1 MKKKEIVIV
10 GAGLGGCVLAH
21 SLADKWNIT
30 IIEQGGSLPLLQN
43 RVKDIDAPALTDPH
57 ICSGLGGTTILW
69 HNGLIEIE
77 ESIFNN
83 RWPFSKLSIEK
94 YYEQAIFLLSGKDR
108 NLIKEKSKL
117 LLKKYISAGFNEN
130 CFEEW
135 LFYPK
140 TRINPWEKFKL
151 KNRVNLIEGEV
162 IDAKLGLD
170 NNIKNLK
177 VNRNGI
183 IEEIE
188 GDIFVFATGGL
199 STPILLDK
207 ICKTNTKLKI
217 SNIGYNYEDHPTV
230 LVGDLKLSKPLF
242 KLWNFPCA
250 NGNLRLPLMV
260 TVDGLRISFQLRPSA
275 NSKVITRKKRVK
287 SVINELRNNWFN
299 PRLYFRLL
307 THMDDLME
315 ILSFKFNI
323 NFPTSSYSLLMVAE
337 QPPSKFRAIWEGDN
351 SSINRKWILDDD
363 LIDIYNQGIK
373 KILHL
378 LEGNIISAN
387 IYKNWKSGIFSSSHH
402 SGTARMASTASEGVC
417 DSNIKVFG
425 TENLYICDGSVIPG
439 TGMAN
444 TGLTIAA
451 LGLKLADH
459 LNKWKSVKE

>member
-10 GAGLGGCVLAH
+10 GAGLGGSVLAH
-21 SLADKWNIT
+21 SLSENWNIT
-30 IIEQGGSLPLLQN
+30 IIEQGDSFPLLKN
-43 RVKDIDAPALTDPH
+43 RVKDTDTPAITDPH

-77 ESIFNN
+77 EGIFNN
-83 RWPFSKLSIEK
+83 RWPFPKLNLER
-94 YYEQAIFLLSGKDR
+94 YYKKAIFLLSGKDR
-108 NLIKEKSKL
+108 NLIKKKSKL
-117 LLKKYISAGFNEN
+117 LLKKYISAGFKEN
-130 CFEEW
+130 SFQQW

-140 TRINPWEKFKL
+140 LRMNPWKKFRL
-151 KNRVNLIEGEV
+151 KDRVKLIEGEV

-177 VNRNGI
+177 INRNGK

-207 ICKTNTKLKI
+207 ICKTNTKLQI
-217 SNIGYNYEDHPTV
+217 SNIGVNYEDHPSV
-230 LVGDLKLSKPLF
+230 LVGDLKLNKPLF

-275 NSKVITRKKRVK
+275 NSKVINRKKRVK

-299 PRLYFRLL
+299 LRLYFRLL

-323 NFPTSSYSLLMVAE
+323 NLPTSSYSLLMVAE
-337 QPPSKFRAIWEGDN
+337 QPPSKFRAIWEGEN
-351 SSINRKWILDDD
+351 STIFRKWIINDD
-363 LIDIYNQGIK
+363 LIDIYNRGIQK
-373 KILHL
+373 VLNQL
-378 LEGNIISAN
+378 DGNIKSAN
-387 IYKNWKSGIFSSSHH
+387 IYENWKSGIFSSSHH
-402 SGTARMASTASEGVC
+402 SGTARMALTASEGVC
-417 DSNIKVFG
+417 DSNTKVFG

-459 LNKWKSVKE
+459 LNNSKA